1 MESKID
7 FDSIAQQATHRLLEL
22 CQEWFPNGKRE
33 GREFKVGSLSGEAG
47 RSLSINLQT
56 GVWKDF
62 SSDLGGSNP
71 ITLYAA
77 KNCTTNGV
85 AAKALA
91 ERLGTVSVVLDTPQ
105 KSDWMPLVT
114 APKGNTP
121 TTQDLNHFKFGQPSQ
136 AYEYWSAD
144 GCLHGVVCRWNL
156 PDRKE
161 ILPLAYCEKDGV
173 FAWKYKAFAKP
184 RPIYGI
190 EQLVEKPNAKVLLV
204 EGEKTA
210 LAARLLFPK
219 AAVVSWPGGSKAVRF
234 VDWSLLAER
243 DVYLWPD
250 NDQPGIEAMESI
262 AAILGSSN
270 ARVWM
275 VAPPADRPE
284 GWDLADAH
292 EEGLAPVELA
302 SFLKNARQITAE
314 LVEQSDQSVGH
325 KREEQPE
332 QQPLNPI
339 VFEEPSH
346 EPLEPF
352 KILGHSEGLY
362 YYLRKSTQGIHAL
375 SPSAHTKLEL
385 VALAPAN
392 YWEQTYPAK
401 DGADW
406 FAAANSLIQ
415 RASAIDFNPTM
426 IRGRGAW
433 LDDGRTV
440 FHAGKHLYVDQHE
453 IPLDGFSTEYT
464 YRKGQKLEA
473 DLIEPLSDT
482 EAQKLASLMLCLQ
495 FRNRLD
501 SFLLAGWL
509 ALAPVCGALEWR
521 PHLWLT
527 GPSGSGKSWILS
539 QIIRPILGN
548 CAAYFQS
555 VSTSAGIRQTL
566 GCDALPVVFDEAETE
581 RESDQRRMQEV
592 IILARQA
599 SRESDG
605 RIAKGTASGSA
616 LTWHI
621 RSCFLF
627 ASIGLGATQRA
638 DLSRITCLDLLP
650 ENQRT
655 EDRFPEALEIQRETV
670 RKAEWASAF
679 RARSVRLAPVIA
691 KNSSA
696 FKDAVH
702 DHLGNQRDADQF
714 GSLMA
719 GVYSLFKSSVVTPQ
733 EAQEW
738 VSQFDWKS
746 YLSSDTEKDE
756 AKCLALLL
764 EATVIIQNE
773 NEAPKR
779 TTVMELLRKCEGST
793 WGSDESRD
801 CRAALERYGIAVR
814 RDCIDIANSHEEL
827 SKIYRATPFTG
838 KWCELLKRLPGAIK
852 MEAVKILGISKRAV
866 RLPYSCFIDEELQD

>member
-7 FDSIAQQATHRLLEL
+7 FEAIAQQATYRLLEL

-33 GREFKVGSLSGEAG
+33 GREYKVGSLAGEPG

-62 SSDLGGSNP
+62 SSDSGGSNP

-77 KNCTTNGV
+77 KNCCTNGV
-85 AAKALA
+85 AAKAIA
-91 ERLGTVSVVLDTPQ
+91 ERIGSTSTAIVPAQ
-105 KSDWMPLVT
+105 KSDWMPLHA
-114 APKGNTP
+114 APRDCTP
-121 TTQDLNHFKFGQPSQ
+121 THDDLKHFKFGFPTQV
-136 AYEYWSAD
+136 YEYWTED
-144 GCLHGVVCRWNL
+144 GCLHGVVCRWDL
-156 PDRKE
+156 DSGKE
-161 ILPLAYCEKDGV
+161 ILPMSYCEKEGK
-173 FAWKYKAFAKP
+173 FAWKFKAFQKP
-184 RPIYGI
+184 RQLFGI
-190 EQLVEKPNAKVLLV
+190 PQLLEKPEAKVLVV

-210 LAARLLFPK
+210 LSARCLFPK
-219 AAVVSWPGGSKAVRF
+219 AAIVSWAGGSKAVKYT
-234 VDWSLLAER
+234 DWSLLAER

-250 NDQPGIEAMESI
+250 NDAAGIQAMQEVAEVLS
-262 AAILGSSN
+262 GSK
-270 ARVWM
+270 AKVFI
-275 VAPPADRPE
+275 VEPPTDKPD
-284 GWDLADAH
+284 GWDLADAYA
-292 EEGLAPVELA
+292 ESLDSKWLAP
-302 SFLKNARQITAE
+302 FLKNAKSLFLQAPQQIE
-314 LVEQSDQSVGH
+314 EG
-325 KREEQPE
+325 KICREEQNAVAE
-332 QQPLNPI
+332 IVEPI
-339 VFEEPSH
+339 HVDSDEDHPV
-346 EPLEPF
+346 EPF
-352 KILGHSEGLY
+352 KILGHSDGHY
-362 YYLRKSTQGIHAL
+362 YYLRKSTQSIHCL
-375 SPSAHTKLEL
+375 CPSAHTKLEL
-385 VALAPAN
+385 IAIAPAN

-415 RASAIDFNPTM
+415 RASSVDFNPNQ

-440 FHAGKHLYVDQHE
+440 FHAGKCLYVDQHE
-453 IPLDGFSTEYT
+453 IPLDGFATEYT
-464 YRKGQKLEA
+464 YKKGQKLEA
-473 DLIEPLSDT
+473 DLIEPLSSA
-482 EAQKLASLMLCLQ
+482 ESQKLVSLLLCIQ

-527 GPSGSGKSWILS
+527 GPSGSGKSWLLS
-539 QIIRPILGN
+539 QIVRPILGN
-548 CAAYFQS
+548 CACYFQS

-605 RIAKGTASGSA
+605 RIAKGTSNGSA

-655 EDRFPEALEIQRETV
+655 EDNFPQALEIQKSTV
-670 RKAEWASAF
+670 RIAEWASAF
-679 RARSVRLAPVIA
+679 RARSVRLANVIA
-691 KNSSA
+691 KNCA
-696 FKDAVH
+696 FFKDAVH

-719 GVYSLFKSSVVTPQ
+719 GVYSLFHTDEVT
-733 EAQEW
+733 EEGARFW
-738 VSQFDWKS
+738 VAQFDWKS
-746 YLSSDTEKDE
+746 FLSSDLERDE

-764 EATVIIQNE
+764 EANLVIQNE
-773 NEAPKR
+773 NEPPKR
-779 TTVMELLRKCEGST
+779 TTVMELIAVNNDAPWASEAAKGARS
-793 WGSDESRD
+793 
-801 CRAALERYGIAVR
+801 ALERHGIAVR
-814 RDCIDIANSHEEL
+814 KDFIDVANSHEEL
-827 SKIYRATPFTG
+827 SKIFRQTPFTG
-838 KWCELLKRLPGAIK
+838 KWSELLKRLPGASKI
-852 MEAVKILGISKRAV
+852 EAAKILGITKRVV
-866 RLPYSCFIDEELQD
+866 RIPLSVIIVEPED